1 MCYSERLVLQK
12 VCILHIYFGTH
23 FGTLKV
29 SGVTTGGVKGQI
41 APLDSKKKC
50 QKLGKGGRKPGKRGK
65 QSGKRGKSGRFF
77 LFALLTDRASY
88 ATA

>member
-41 APLDSKKKC
+41 APLDSKKKNA
-50 QKLGKGGRKPGKRGK
+50 KNWGKEGENQEKEGNSRERGENLEGF
-65 QSGKRGKSGRFF
+65 SS
-77 LFALLTDRASY
+77 LPS
-88 ATA
+88 